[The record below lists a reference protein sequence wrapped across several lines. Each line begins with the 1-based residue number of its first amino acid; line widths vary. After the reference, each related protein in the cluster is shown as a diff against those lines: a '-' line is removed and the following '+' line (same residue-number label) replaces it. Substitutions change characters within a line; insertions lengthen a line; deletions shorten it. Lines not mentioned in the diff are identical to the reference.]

1 MRELERRFSPEF
13 RNRID
18 EVVIFAPLSK
28 DEVRQITLHA
38 DRQDRADAGARA
50 AARSR

>member
-18 EVVIFAPLSK
+18 EVVIFSPLTK
-28 DEVRQITLHA
+28 DEVREITLHA
-38 DRQDRADAGARA
+38 DRQDRGRRSRGA
-50 AARSR
+50 AAR